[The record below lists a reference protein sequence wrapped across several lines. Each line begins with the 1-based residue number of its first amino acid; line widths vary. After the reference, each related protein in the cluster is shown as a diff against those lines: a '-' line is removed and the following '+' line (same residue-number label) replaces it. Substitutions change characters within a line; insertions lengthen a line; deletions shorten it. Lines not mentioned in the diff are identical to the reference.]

1 MLKFIV
7 MKSRPPKK
15 PDADLEPGGE
25 VVDGPAAA
33 AKILNSMSAANRER
47 ILKEISTLDPA
58 LAGRIESNLS
68 TFDDLLELTPQS
80 IQRLIQEVDQSDLVV
95 SMKIASDE
103 IKNCLYTNMSERKRE
118 QVKDDFDNLPPVRI
132 AQVEDAQHRIL
143 AKLEEL
149 REKGLIR
156 SQSKKDIYV

>member
-1 MLKFIV
+1 

-15 PDADLEPGGE
+15 PGAARESGDEF
-25 VVDGPAAA
+25 VDGPAAA
-33 AKILNSMSAANRER
+33 AKILNSMTTANRER
-47 ILKEISTLDPA
+47 ILKEISSLDPD

-68 TFDDLLELTPQS
+68 TFDDLLELTSQS

-103 IKNCLYTNMSERKRE
+103 VKDFLYTNMSERKRQ

-132 AQVEDAQHRIL
+132 NQVEDAQHRIL

-149 REKGLIR
+149 REKGLVR
-156 SQSKKDIYV
+156 SKSSKDIYA